1 MRDIDTEGHQGWTK
15 TDATPSWVYSSNY
28 WYWTMSK
35 YFDST
40 NRVWFVNSN
49 GNVFGQGVNYTNGY
63 SGDNPFGTIRPVIT
77 IKKSAIN

>member
-40 NRVWFVNSN
+40 K
-49 GNVFGQGVNYTNGY
+49 
-63 SGDNPFGTIRPVIT
+63 RPVIT